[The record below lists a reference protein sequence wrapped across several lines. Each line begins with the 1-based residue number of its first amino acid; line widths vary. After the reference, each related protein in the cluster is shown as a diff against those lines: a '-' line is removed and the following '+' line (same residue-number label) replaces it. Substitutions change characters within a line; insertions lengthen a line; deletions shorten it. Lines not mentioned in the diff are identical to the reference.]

1 MWSGHEIEATEWFEA
16 ARRFGI
22 AARWGTWHDFG
33 IAYYLADRYQ
43 DAVMIELEG
52 ANRQANDWITPLI
65 LAAAYAQLGNAEQA
79 ADAVRDLLR
88 LRPFFS
94 IEQWASQ
101 FPDPDD
107 AAHMVIGLETA
118 GLGKSIEEE

>member
-1 MWSGHEIEATEWFEA
+1 MVSIAFEKTTLSNGLDVISS
-16 ARRFGI
+16 R
-22 AARWGTWHDFG
+22 
-33 IAYYLADRYQ
+33 
-43 DAVMIELEG
+43 
-52 ANRQANDWITPLI
+52 
-65 LAAAYAQLGNAEQA
+65 
-79 ADAVRDLLR
+79 AVRDLLR

-107 AAHMVIGLETA
+107 AAQMVIGLETA